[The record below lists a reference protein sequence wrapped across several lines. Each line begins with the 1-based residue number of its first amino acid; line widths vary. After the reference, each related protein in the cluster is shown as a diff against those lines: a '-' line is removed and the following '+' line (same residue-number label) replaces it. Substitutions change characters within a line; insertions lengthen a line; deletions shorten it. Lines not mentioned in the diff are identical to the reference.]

1 MTQPTLNR
9 RAMMGATLSAA
20 ALLPALAASAQS
32 STPAPS
38 FTPVPLPFD
47 PKTITGLSEKL
58 LTSHHNNNY
67 VSAVKRL
74 GAIQSEFAKLDLA
87 AAPNFAVNGLKR
99 EELFAQNSMVLHEI
113 YFSCL
118 GVANKPEPPPLKG
131 ALARRTNGA
140 RNMSRWAKRLA
151 AALVGSCSTGWN
163 AINAS
168 SINGP
173 PITAWRSQAAH
184 QCWSSTC
191 TNMLMP
197 WTMAARPGLM
207 STLIWARST
216 GPKPTRASPN
226 WCDRSGAFL
235 RLWLTG

>member
-99 EELFAQNSMVLHEI
+99 EELFAQNSMILHEI

-118 GVANKPEPPPLKG
+118 GVANRPG
-131 ALARRTNGA
+131 A
-140 RNMSRWAKRLA
+140 KLA
-151 AALVGSCSTGWN
+151 AAIERSFGSADKWRAEYVAMGKALGGGSGWVVLNWMERDQRLVNQWAADHSMAFAGGTPVLVLDMYEHAYAMDYGSKAGSYVDAYMGALNW
-163 AINAS
+163 I
-168 SINGP
+168 
-173 PITAWRSQAAH
+173 QAD
-184 QCWSSTC
+184 
-191 TNMLMP
+191 
-197 WTMAARPGLM
+197 ARFSKLV
-207 STLIWARST
+207 R
-216 GPKPTRASPN
+216 
-226 WCDRSGAFL
+226 
-235 RLWLTG
+235 